1 MKERMDIPKI
11 LSPLLRTSRVNPV
24 KRQNP
29 DSPKKRFQKHFESN
43 KDDESNEGSTGQDAP
58 TPERETTE
66 KTKRGSEEKRR
77 PAPIHRDL
85 GKRIDI
91 HV

>member
-1 MKERMDIPKI
+1 MTERMNIQKI
-11 LSPLLRTSRVNPV
+11 LSPLLGTSRVNPV

-29 DSPKKRFQKHFESN
+29 DSPKKRFQKHFESSE
-43 KDDESNEGSTGQDAP
+43 DEEPNEGSTGKDEP
-58 TPERETTE
+58 TLERETTE
-66 KTKRGSEEKRR
+66 KTKRESRRRR
-77 PAPIHRDL
+77 PTPIHKDL